1 MADNKHI
8 YILIGEEVLKESEI
22 ESLIKRYAEGEFKEF
37 NLDIFKG
44 KETSAASILQKAQT
58 PPIGAKFRVIVV
70 RDFGAL
76 SKGEQEKLAE
86 SIERIPHSTILVLSV
101 EKREEIDKK
110 LREKLQKLKD
120 FVAEESKEFKGKRKW
135 EIEQQRREWLQKEL
149 RKRDV
154 KIAPDALNLLLSIAL
169 DTRQLL
175 TEIEKLSTYAQG
187 NIIRKEDVENL
198 VVGTE
203 DIRTYHLVDAVFN
216 KKAQEAM
223 RFLYSL
229 LETGDIWTP
238 LVILQSLVSHT
249 RLLIQAKLLL
259 ERGIPL
265 NKISIERAPS
275 EVKDLLLQGN
285 NGIVNYIEKRNWLVG
300 RLEEQATRFSKK
312 SLYSILRL
320 LQRIDMDIKQ
330 GADPK
335 EKLEYFIFK
344 VAGFPSHKEEK
355 SIS

>member
-22 ESLIKRYAEGEFKEF
+22 ESLIKRYTEGEFKEF

-76 SKGEQEKLAE
+76 SKGEQDKLAE
-86 SIERIPHSTILVLSV
+86 SIEKIPHSTILVLSV

-110 LREKLQKLKD
+110 LREKLQKLKN
-120 FVAEESKEFKGKRKW
+120 FVAEKSIGFVGRKR

-149 RKRDV
+149 RKRDI

-300 RLEEQATRFSKK
+300 RLEEQAMRFSKK

>member
-86 SIERIPHSTILVLSV
+86 SIEKIPHSTILVLSV

-110 LREKLQKLKD
+110 LREKLQKLKN
-120 FVAEESKEFKGKRKW
+120 FVAEKSIGFVGRKR

-149 RKRDV
+149 RKRDI

-259 ERGIPL
+259 ERGISL

-285 NGIVNYIEKRNWLVG
+285 NGIVNYIEKRKWLVG
-300 RLEEQATRFSKK
+300 RLEEQAMRFSKK

-330 GADPK
+330 GAAPK

>member
-1 MADNKHI
+1 MAANKHI
-8 YILIGEEVLKESEI
+8 YILIGEEVLKEEEI
-22 ESLIKRYAEGEFKEF
+22 ESLIKKYAEGEFKDF
-37 NLDIFKG
+37 NLDILKG

-76 SKGEQEKLAE
+76 SKGEQEKLAKSLE
-86 SIERIPHSTILVLSV
+86 KIPRSTILILSV

-120 FVAEESKEFKGKRKW
+120 FVAEKSIGFAGRKW
-135 EIEQQRREWLQKEL
+135 EIEQQKREWIQKEL
-149 RKRDV
+149 RKRDI

-203 DIRTYHLVDAVFN
+203 DIRTYQLVDAVFDKN
-216 KKAQEAM
+216 GQEAM
-223 RFLYSL
+223 KFLYSL

-238 LVILQSLVSHT
+238 LVILHSLSAHT
-249 RLLIQAKLLL
+249 RLLIQAKLLQ

-275 EVKDLLLQGN
+275 EVKEFLLQGN
-285 NGIVNYIEKRNWLVG
+285 NGIVSYIERRNWLVK
-300 RLEEQATRFSKK
+300 RLEEQAMRFSKR
-312 SLYSILRL
+312 SLYSLLRL
-320 LQRIDMDIKQ
+320 LQKIDMDIKQ

-344 VAGFPSHKEEK
+344 VVEVSSHKEEK

>member
-1 MADNKHI
+1 MADDKHI
-8 YILIGEEVLKESEI
+8 YLLIGEEVLKEEEI

-58 PPIGAKFRVIVV
+58 PPIGAKFRVVVV

-76 SKGEQEKLAE
+76 SEREQKKLAE
-86 SIERIPHSTILVLSV
+86 SIEKIPHSTILILSV

-110 LREKLQKLKD
+110 LREKLKD
-120 FVAEESKEFKGKRKW
+120 FVAEKSIEFVGNKW
-135 EIEQQRREWLQKEL
+135 KIEQQRREWLQKEL

-154 KIAPDALNLLLSIAL
+154 KIAPDALNLLLSIPL

-175 TEIEKLSTYAQG
+175 TEIEKLSTYALG
-187 NIIRKEDVENL
+187 NIIKREDVENL
-198 VVGTE
+198 VAGRE
-203 DIRTYHLVDAVFN
+203 DIRTYHLVEAVFYRN
-216 KKAQEAM
+216 PQESM

-238 LVILQSLVSHT
+238 LVILQSLAAHT
-249 RLLIQAKLLL
+249 RLLIQAKILQ
-259 ERGIPL
+259 EKGIPL
-265 NKISIERAPS
+265 NKISIEKAPN
-275 EVKDLLLQGN
+275 EVKDLLLQGD
-285 NGIVNYIEKRNWLVG
+285 NGIVGYIEKRNWLIK
-300 RLEEQATRFSKK
+300 RLEEQARRFSKR
-312 SLYSILRL
+312 SLYSILRF

-344 VAGFPSHKEEK
+344 VAGFPSNKEGK
-355 SIS
+355 STS